1 MTEPIHKGK
10 DLLPVWVIHA
20 ASGGDSEAMEQ
31 VLRYYDD
38 YMSRLCTRTLYD
50 KNGTPHVCVDVH
62 MKRCLETRKGRR
74 SMKEKPA
81 PPDIPKQH
89 QVQLEQMTY
98 RFGNRLFVVES
109 IFKEESPDTLGSV
122 LLRLMKAEHENNKLS
137 KPG

>member
-1 MTEPIHKGK
+1 
-10 DLLPVWVIHA
+10 
-20 ASGGDSEAMEQ
+20 
-31 VLRYYDD
+31 
-38 YMSRLCTRTLYD
+38 
-50 KNGTPHVCVDVH
+50 
-62 MKRCLETRKGRR
+62 
-74 SMKEKPA
+74 MKEKPA
-81 PPDIPKQH
+81 PPDIPNQH